1 MKQLRE
7 LEFRTI
13 GKNEPSA
20 TRQEVEQWLQQLPG
34 WEVLEREGV
43 PQLERTFKFAD
54 FAQALAFTNRVGQLA
69 EEKDHH
75 PTMVTEWGKVTVT
88 WWTHSVG
95 GLHQNDF
102 VMAARTDELYEE
114 QA

>member
-1 MKQLRE
+1 
-7 LEFRTI
+7 
-13 GKNEPSA
+13 
-20 TRQEVEQWLQQLPG
+20 LQQLPG

-54 FAQALAFTNRVGQLA
+54 FAQALGFTNRVGQLA

-75 PTMVTEWGKVTVT
+75 PTIVTEWGKVTVT